1 MESSNSSPSSSLG
14 ETRDTDILLFVGI
27 PLILVALLVFTA
39 VYYHRREE
47 NKRKLLM
54 KLTRRDRAIRRI
66 SAVKEHS
73 IAEIQK
79 KPITLSTETTLE
91 V

>member
-1 MESSNSSPSSSLG
+1 MELSNSSPSSSLG

-54 KLTRRDRAIRRI
+54 QLTRRDRAIRRI